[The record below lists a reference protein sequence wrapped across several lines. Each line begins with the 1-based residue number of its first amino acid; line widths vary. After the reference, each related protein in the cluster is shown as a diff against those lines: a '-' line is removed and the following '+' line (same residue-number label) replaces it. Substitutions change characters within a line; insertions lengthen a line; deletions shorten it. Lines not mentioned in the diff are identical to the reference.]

1 MNINDIVVD
10 EAKAK
15 LGFKE
20 IKGNQGF
27 ENKDFEDE
35 MIAIGF
41 EDGNAWCSLFGEYIW
56 KKAYQQYD
64 ATYNDELDSL
74 FSKVAVT
81 TYYNFRR
88 AKWDVN
94 KKPIEG
100 ALVIWQKHKDG
111 KKHWTG
117 HLGIVTK
124 VNDDFSFETAEGN
137 SNSSGGR
144 EGIEVAKQVR
154 KLDYSGHKNG
164 LNLLGFV
171 YPKE

>member
-1 MNINDIVVD
+1 MNIAEIIVNEA
-10 EAKAK
+10 EAKI
-15 LGFKE
+15 GFKE

-27 ENKDFEDE
+27 ANQEFEDE

-41 EDGNAWCSLFGEYIW
+41 EDGNSWCALFGEYVW
-56 KKAYQQYD
+56 KRSYQQYD
-64 ATYNDELDSL
+64 ATYNDELDTL

-88 AKWDVN
+88 AKWDIS
-94 KKPIEG
+94 KKPSVG
-100 ALVIWQKHKDG
+100 ALVIWQKHHGG

-117 HLGIVTK
+117 HLGVVTK
-124 VNDDFSFETAEGN
+124 VNADLSFETAEGN
-137 SNSSGGR
+137 SNSNGGR
-144 EGIEVAKQVR
+144 EGVEVAKQCR
-154 KLDYSGHKNG
+154 KLDYSEHENG